1 MLHRYRI
8 KSSSGF
14 TIIEMLVAMAIAGI
28 FFGIFVGVVVATFQT
43 LRTGDERTVAQQN
56 ARVAMRFI
64 VQDIKQ
70 AVEIAPR
77 RLDEPYDPVDGG
89 LPRDENAIDN
99 FDPTGTAFA
108 YPLYRRTT
116 DGDYDA
122 GDDSWGYIDLYFA
135 GSGGD
140 DDEYGFFRTDGAP
153 YDIRPLA
160 PNRLELLLNTDS
172 FYSHTEYWGDD
183 PETVP
188 MDIRRFE
195 MDLDNGGDA
204 DNPQALRTRV
214 TYEHQIAPPRVQLY
228 VEEFEG
234 LEKNFRLPVNRV
246 NSPGVAV
253 DDEFCVVRS
262 IQTELF
268 DDALNTD
275 MSVGSV
281 PEPRLKVD
289 SYAFRQPLADH
300 IIDVRFRYWHVAP
313 NSGFITANTPM
324 IEIRYDPNIEHAEGD
339 PNGGGGDPIDT
350 DDGYYRYYTPR
361 GLEIFV
367 WYNYVEDSM
376 VEFVDPTLADPFS
389 PVPDHSFI
397 MRYRDDLL
405 PAGNEEHDRGILLFE
420 GWRFI
425 NMVSVTIR
433 ATNRENLNKFKSTI
447 DYLHETGVPLNDR
460 RDYPDYKMGFI
471 DFGRGD
477 ETSPFGI
484 QDRSNPNVFDPF
496 YRAVDSHRFDTLVI
510 SGSYVFDL
518 VEPNVNPNY
527 DPNSFVTI
535 EVFVVPPIVKAISE
549 QSESLLWYG
558 FSYKGSF

>member
-1 MLHRYRI
+1 MLHGYRI

-28 FFGIFVGVVVATFQT
+28 FFGIFVGVVMATFQT
-43 LRTGDERTVAQQN
+43 LRTGDERSVAQQN

-70 AVEIAPR
+70 AIEIAPR

-89 LPRDENAIDN
+89 LPRDEFAEDN
-99 FDPTGTAFA
+99 FDPALLA

-122 GDDSWGYIDLYFA
+122 SDDSPGYIDLYFA

-140 DDEYGFFRTDGAP
+140 GDEYGFFRTDGAP

-183 PETVP
+183 PETLIP
-188 MDIRRFE
+188 PPEPFE
-195 MDLDNGGDA
+195 MDLDNSGAA

-228 VEEFEG
+228 LEEYEG
-234 LEKNFRLPVNRV
+234 LEKKFRLPVNRR

-253 DDEFCVVRS
+253 DEEFCVMRS

-268 DDALNTD
+268 FDEPNTY
-275 MSVGSV
+275 MIVESV
-281 PEPRLKVD
+281 PESRLKVD
-289 SYAFRQPLADH
+289 SYVFRQPLADH

-313 NSGFITANTPM
+313 NSGFITANTSM
-324 IEIRYDPNIEHAEGD
+324 IEIRYDPDIDHAVGD

-350 DDGYYRYYTPR
+350 DDGYYRYFTIR
-361 GLEIFV
+361 GQEIFV
-367 WYNYVEDSM
+367 WYNYTESSM
-376 VEFVDPTLADPFS
+376 VEFVDPGLPDPFS
-389 PVPDHSFI
+389 PIPDYSFI
-397 MRYRDDLL
+397 MRYRDDL
-405 PAGNEEHDRGILLFE
+405 PPGNEEYDRGILLFE

-447 DYLHETGVPLNDR
+447 DYLNETGVALDDR

-471 DFGRGD
+471 DFGRG
-477 ETSPFGI
+477 TGAAATGI
-484 QDRSNPNVFDPF
+484 QDRDNPNVFDPF
-496 YRAVDSHRFDTLVI
+496 YRAIDSHRFDTLVI
-510 SGSYVFDL
+510 NGSYVFDL
-518 VEPNVNPNY
+518 VEPNINPNY
-527 DPNSFVTI
+527 DPNSFVTL
-535 EVFVVPPIVKAISE
+535 EVFVVPPIVKAIAE
-549 QSESLLWYG
+549 QSERLLWYG
-558 FSYKGSF
+558 FSFK